1 MQIGNLGIV
10 RCIMQCAMLNNI
22 LTPYCVN
29 VHQKLVGQKPRAHVN
44 TNKKTQINPYA

>member
-29 VHQKLVGQKPRAHVN
+29 VHQKWVGQKPRAH
-44 TNKKTQINPYA
+44 KH